1 MPFLVHHDYR
11 ESLYKE
17 KYIDRIDRKYRI
29 HAVLTAQF
37 GVEGSSLH
45 LQPPTLLQ
53 SPCPAPCG

>member
-1 MPFLVHHDYR
+1 MIR